1 MKGLLALLA
10 AICLAFCQPVWAQ
23 DKILLRDGNEMI
35 VNVLELSFDS
45 VRFSS
50 LADSASRKVSSLPR
64 TAVFSIRYQNGKVA
78 VMAVTTPEKQQTDS
92 ERDLYEIGR
101 LEARQNHNAKGAYL
115 GTLATT
121 LLFPIAAPVVG

>member
-64 TAVFSIRYQNGKVA
+64 TAVFSIRYQNVKVA
-78 VMAVTTPEKQQTDS
+78 VMAVTTPEKQQMPS
-92 ERDLYEIGR
+92 ETELYQRGRRDAQMKHKAL
-101 LEARQNHNAKGAYL
+101 
-115 GTLATT
+115 
-121 LLFPIAAPVVG
+121 